1 MRVRGNRARGA
12 VTNTVSGANTVKS
25 GSSGTA
31 RRAATEEEH
40 MSVPAQGFVRCRQAD
55 GVATVELVNAKSMNI
70 LGSAAIEELTAEFR
84 RLAREDDCRVVVL
97 RGSGD
102 KAFIGGADI
111 NEMAGLDQAAAEAF
125 ISRLAALCEAV
136 RACPAPVI
144 ARLSGWCLGAGLEVA
159 VSCDLR
165 VAGAAATFGMP
176 EVAVGIPSVIH
187 AALIPAMIGASR
199 AAWLLLTGET
209 TDAGTAASWGLVHAV
224 VPDDE
229 LDARIARLAARMA
242 GLGPAAVRQQKR
254 LLNEWIGTTPQRAIA
269 DSIPQ
274 FGLAFLTG
282 EPRRYMTRFI
292 ERQAARGR

>member
-1 MRVRGNRARGA
+1 M
-12 VTNTVSGANTVKS
+12 TVP
-25 GSSGTA
+25 A
-31 RRAATEEEH
+31 RR
-40 MSVPAQGFVRCRQAD
+40 FVRCYQAD

-70 LGSAAIEELTAEFR
+70 LGSEAIEELTTEFR
-84 RLAREDDCRVVVL
+84 RLSREDDCRVVVL
-97 RGSGD
+97 RGAGD

-111 NEMAGLDQAAAEAF
+111 NEMAGLDQAAGEAF

-136 RACPAPVI
+136 RTCPAPVI

-165 VAGAAATFGMP
+165 VAGAGAAFGLP
-176 EVAVGIPSVIH
+176 EVAMGIPSVIH

-209 TDAGTAASWGLVHAV
+209 IDAGTAVSWGLVHDV

-229 LDARIARLAARMA
+229 LDARIVRLAARMA
-242 GLGPAAVRQQKR
+242 ALGPQAVRQQKR
-254 LLNEWIGTTPQRAIA
+254 LLNEWIDMTPARAIE
-269 DSIPQ
+269 DSVAQ

-282 EPRRYMTRFI
+282 EPQHYMTRFM
-292 ERQAARGR
+292 ERQAARRR

>member
-1 MRVRGNRARGA
+1 MPGSDAKDGELAVGQYVANMSSPEITQRAR
-12 VTNTVSGANTVKS
+12 
-25 GSSGTA
+25 
-31 RRAATEEEH
+31 R
-40 MSVPAQGFVRCRQAD
+40 FVRRRQAD
-55 GVATVELVNAKSMNI
+55 GVVTVELVNAKSMNI
-70 LGSAAIEELTAEFR
+70 LGSEATEELTAEFQ
-84 RLAREDDCRVVVL
+84 RLAREDDCMVIVL
-97 RGSGD
+97 RGAGD
-102 KAFIGGADI
+102 TAFIGGADI

-165 VAGAAATFGMP
+165 VAGAGATFGMP
-176 EVAVGIPSVIH
+176 EVTVGIPSVIH

-209 TDAGTAASWGLVHAV
+209 IDAGTAASWGLVHDV

-229 LDARIARLAARMA
+229 LDARITQLTARMA
-242 GLGPAAVRQQKR
+242 ALGPDAVRRQKR
-254 LLNEWIGTTPQRAIA
+254 LLNEWIDLTPARAIE
-269 DSIPQ
+269 DSIAQ

-282 EPRRYMTRFI
+282 EPQHYLARFT
-292 ERQAARGR
+292 ERQAARRKE